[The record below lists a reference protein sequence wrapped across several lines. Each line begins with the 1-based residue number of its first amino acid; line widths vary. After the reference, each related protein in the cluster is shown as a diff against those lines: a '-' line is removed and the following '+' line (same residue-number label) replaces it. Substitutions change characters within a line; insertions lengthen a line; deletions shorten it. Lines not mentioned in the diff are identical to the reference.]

1 MYKSKAIPQIQQTN
15 MVSIIQS
22 FYIAKGIDFN
32 AFSGLFRKIL
42 AKNTLL
48 SRDLFSI
55 LQCRTNYLTCF
66 EVSNT
71 KLIAS
76 QAPIILIIMEQDF
89 LIKIVVLALY
99 VGVLFLIGIFASRR
113 VKGMGDYYVGG
124 KNMGFWAVA
133 FSARATGESGWL
145 LIGLTGMGAMAGYS
159 SYWVVVGELLGVIIS
174 WQFMAKRFKKRSD
187 SYGAMTIPD
196 YLQSHFKSTTHTLRI
211 IAASVLVIFIVIYVA
226 SQIDVTGVAFE
237 SMLGIDYRI
246 GALIGF
252 FIVLTYIFI
261 GGFVAAVWSDLF
273 QGLLMFFGLVL
284 LPIVVWFSMDHG
296 AGVTEGLN
304 AIDPTLT
311 QVMGRSPD
319 KWMNLFTILGFSMIG
334 LGFLGSPQ
342 VYVRFM
348 SIKNVKEIDKGKWV
362 AAVFTLLTDAAA
374 VTIGILARIYFT
386 KEGQDP
392 EAILGNNGED
402 VLSMI
407 TESFLPTLLVAV
419 FIAIVLSAIM
429 STIDSLLILASSAIT
444 RDFYQ
449 KIFRPKIKDQD
460 LTKISRIATI
470 IMAFTAL
477 LIAIIMDYVSP
488 GRQIF
493 WVIIFGWSG
502 IAATFCPVM
511 ILSLF
516 WKGYSEKGAM
526 ASMIS
531 GFVSVILFNFVLKE
545 LPSIGQYFVALDV
558 LAPSFAVAMIVGVI
572 VSKIYPPRPEALK
585 MIKEI
590 DEKPD
595 EE

>member
-1 MYKSKAIPQIQQTN
+1 MS
-15 MVSIIQS
+15 
-22 FYIAKGIDFN
+22 
-32 AFSGLFRKIL
+32 
-42 AKNTLL
+42 
-48 SRDLFSI
+48 
-55 LQCRTNYLTCF
+55 
-66 EVSNT
+66 
-71 KLIAS
+71 
-76 QAPIILIIMEQDF
+76 
-89 LIKIVVLALY
+89 
-99 VGVLFLIGIFASRR
+99 
-113 VKGMGDYYVGG
+113 DYYLGG
-124 KNMGFWAVA
+124 KKMGFWAVA

-145 LIGLTGMGAMAGYS
+145 LIGLTGMGAIAGYS
-159 SYWVVVGELLGVIIS
+159 GYWVVAGELLGVFIS

-187 SYGAMTIPD
+187 AYGAITIPD
-196 YLQSHFKSTTHTLRI
+196 YLTSHFKSTSHTLRI

-226 SQIDVTGVAFE
+226 SQIDVTGIAFR
-237 SMLGIDYRI
+237 SMLGIDYKL

-252 FIVLTYIFI
+252 FIVLAYIFI

-284 LPIVVWFSMDHG
+284 LPIVVWFSMDQG
-296 AGVTEGLN
+296 AGVTAGLN

-311 QVMGRSPD
+311 NIMGRSSD
-319 KWMNLFTILGFSMIG
+319 GWMNLFTILGFSMIG

-348 SIKNVKEIDKGKWV
+348 SIKDKKEIDKGKWV
-362 AAVFTLLTDAAA
+362 AVLFTLLTDAAA

-386 KEGQDP
+386 SEGQDP

-402 VLSMI
+402 VLTMI
-407 TESFLPTLLVAV
+407 TESFLPTILVAV

-449 KIFRPKIKDQD
+449 KIFRPKIKDKD
-460 LTKISRIATI
+460 LTKMSRIATI
-470 IMAFTAL
+470 IMAFSAL

-488 GRQIF
+488 NRQIF

-502 IAATFCPVM
+502 IAATFCPVV

-516 WKGYSEKGAM
+516 WKGYSEKGAI

-531 GFVSVILFNFVLKE
+531 GFISVIVFNFVLKE
-545 LPSIGQYFVALDV
+545 MPNIGPYFVALDV
-558 LAPSFAVAMIVGVI
+558 LAPSFVVAMILGVL
-572 VSKIYPPRPEALK
+572 VSKLYPPREEAVK

-590 DEKPD
+590 DTT
-595 EE
+595 

>member
-1 MYKSKAIPQIQQTN
+1 M
-15 MVSIIQS
+15 
-22 FYIAKGIDFN
+22 D
-32 AFSGLFRKIL
+32 
-42 AKNTLL
+42 
-48 SRDLFSI
+48 
-55 LQCRTNYLTCF
+55 
-66 EVSNT
+66 
-71 KLIAS
+71 
-76 QAPIILIIMEQDF
+76 QDF
-89 LIKIVVLALY
+89 LVKVTVLALY
-99 VGVLFLIGIFASRR
+99 VSVLFLIGILASRR
-113 VKGMGDYYVGG
+113 IKGMSDYYVGG

-159 SYWVVVGELLGVIIS
+159 GYWVVVGELLGVVVS
-174 WQFMAKRFKKRSD
+174 WQLMAKRFKKRSD
-187 SYGAMTIPD
+187 SFGSITIPD
-196 YLQSHFKSTTHTLRI
+196 YLQSHFKSSTNTLRI
-211 IAASVLVIFIVIYVA
+211 LAASILVIFIVIYVA
-226 SQIDVTGVAFE
+226 SQIDVTGVAFK
-237 SMLGIDYRI
+237 SMLGIDYKV

-252 FIVLTYIFI
+252 FIVLSYIFI

-296 AGVTEGLN
+296 TGITEGLN

-311 QVMGRSPD
+311 QIMGRSEDP
-319 KWMNLFTILGFSMIG
+319 WMNLFTILGFSMIG

-348 SIKNVKEIDKGKWV
+348 SIKDEHEIDKGKWV
-362 AAVFTLLTDAAA
+362 AAAFTLLTDSAA

-386 KEGQDP
+386 TEGQDP
-392 EAILGNNGED
+392 EAVLGNNGED

-407 TESFLPTLLVAV
+407 TESFLPTILVAV

-449 KIFRPKIKDQD
+449 KILRPDLKDED
-460 LTKISRIATI
+460 LTKFSRIATS

-477 LIAIIMDYVSP
+477 IIAMIMNYVSP
-488 GRQIF
+488 DRQIF

-502 IAATFCPVM
+502 IAATFCPVV
-511 ILSLF
+511 ILTLF

-531 GFVSVILFNFVLKE
+531 GFVSVILFNFVFKE
-545 LPSIGQYFVALDV
+545 MPDVGPYFVALDV
-558 LAPSFAVAMIVGVI
+558 LAPSFAVAMLVGFV
-572 VSKIYPPRPEALK
+572 VSKAYPPRAEAVK
-585 MIKEI
+585 MIEEI
-590 DEKPD
+590 DAQ
-595 EE
+595 

>member
-1 MYKSKAIPQIQQTN
+1 MQ
-15 MVSIIQS
+15 
-22 FYIAKGIDFN
+22 D
-32 AFSGLFRKIL
+32 
-42 AKNTLL
+42 
-48 SRDLFSI
+48 
-55 LQCRTNYLTCF
+55 
-66 EVSNT
+66 
-71 KLIAS
+71 
-76 QAPIILIIMEQDF
+76 QDF

-99 VGVLFLIGIFASRR
+99 VAVLFLIGILASRR
-113 VKGMGDYYVGG
+113 IKGMSDYYVGG
-124 KNMGFWAVA
+124 KKLGFWAVA

-145 LIGLTGMGAMAGYS
+145 LIGLTGMGAMAGFS
-159 SYWVVVGELLGVIIS
+159 SYWVVIGELLGVIVS
-174 WQFMAKRFKKRSD
+174 WQFMAKRFKNRSD
-187 SYGAMTIPD
+187 SYGSITIPD
-196 YLQSHFKSTTHTLRI
+196 YLQSHFKSTTNNLRI
-211 IAASVLVIFIVIYVA
+211 LAASILVVFIVIYVA
-226 SQIDVTGVAFE
+226 SQIDVTGVAFK
-237 SMLGIDYRI
+237 SMLGIDYKV
-246 GALIGF
+246 GALVGF

-296 AGVTEGLN
+296 AGVTEGLK

-311 QVMGRSPD
+311 QVFGRSTDP
-319 KWMNLFTILGFSMIG
+319 WMNVFTILGFSMIG

-348 SIKNVKEIDKGKWV
+348 SIKDETEIDKGKWV
-362 AAVFTLLTDAAA
+362 AAAFTLLTDAAA
-374 VTIGILARIYFT
+374 VSIGILARIYFT
-386 KEGQDP
+386 ESGQDP

-449 KIFRPKIKDQD
+449 KIFRPDIKDKD

-477 LIAIIMDYVSP
+477 VIAIIMNYVSP
-488 GRQIF
+488 DRQIF

-502 IAATFCPVM
+502 IAATFCPVV

-526 ASMIS
+526 ASMIT
-531 GFVSVILFNFVLKE
+531 GFVCVILFNFVFKE
-545 LPSIGQYFVALDV
+545 MDNVGEYFAALDV
-558 LAPSFAVAMIVGVI
+558 LAPSFAVAMIVGFA
-572 VSKIYPPRPEALK
+572 VSKIYPPRAEAIK
-585 MIKEI
+585 MIEDI
-590 DEKPD
+590 DNL
-595 EE
+595 